1 MIFNNSKF
9 AISSI
14 NLATCARQF
23 LSRALL
29 DRSVR
34 QAFFAWALSRFV
46 IFAVMILV
54 AHLTVEETAFGGT
67 VQTARISLHRTSIA
81 RSLRSVVRAGD
92 SWWHAGIAEEGYEKR
107 FFTAG
112 EQHNW
117 AFFPLYPLLLR
128 AAARI
133 TGGYL
138 LTGMLLSSLLFFFA
152 LVLLHK
158 TAIAFGGDA
167 GTADRA
173 IFYTAFFPVSYF
185 FSLPMTESLFLL
197 LSVGSFYA
205 AKRNRW
211 WMAGSIGALASATRA
226 PGIILLPA
234 LFVLY
239 LQQYCWRWRWNFL
252 SLFIIPSGLLA
263 FMFYLHAIT
272 LNAFAFMDVQA
283 AWGRQGGLFLAPLYN
298 YLRDPLEV
306 SSVWDFK
313 ALNFIA
319 AATSFA
325 CSFWL
330 MRRREWSLAVY
341 ALLLVVLPLSSLSL
355 QSLSRYTMVNFPVL
369 LILGFAGRST
379 VIDQA
384 LRTAFITLL
393 ALLTALYTAHFS
405 FAMV

>member
-1 MIFNNSKF
+1 
-9 AISSI
+9 
-14 NLATCARQF
+14 
-23 LSRALL
+23 
-29 DRSVR
+29 
-34 QAFFAWALSRFV
+34 
-46 IFAVMILV
+46 
-54 AHLTVEETAFGGT
+54 
-67 VQTARISLHRTSIA
+67 
-81 RSLRSVVRAGD
+81 
-92 SWWHAGIAEEGYEKR
+92 
-107 FFTAG
+107 
-112 EQHNW
+112 
-117 AFFPLYPLLLR
+117 
-128 AAARI
+128 
-133 TGGYL
+133 
-138 LTGMLLSSLLFFFA
+138 
-152 LVLLHK
+152 
-158 TAIAFGGDA
+158 
-167 GTADRA
+167 
-173 IFYTAFFPVSYF
+173 
-185 FSLPMTESLFLL
+185 MTESLFLL

-239 LQQYCWRWRWNFL
+239 LQQYRWRWRWNFL

>member
-1 MIFNNSKF
+1 
-9 AISSI
+9 
-14 NLATCARQF
+14 
-23 LSRALL
+23 
-29 DRSVR
+29 
-34 QAFFAWALSRFV
+34 
-46 IFAVMILV
+46 
-54 AHLTVEETAFGGT
+54 
-67 VQTARISLHRTSIA
+67 
-81 RSLRSVVRAGD
+81 VRAGD

-239 LQQYCWRWRWNFL
+239 LQQYRWRWRWNFL

>member
-1 MIFNNSKF
+1 MIFNRSKL
-9 AISSI
+9 SLGGI
-14 NLATCARQF
+14 NLATSARQF
-23 LSRALL
+23 LGRALL

-34 QAFFAWALSRFV
+34 QAFVVWSLSRFIV
-46 IFAVMILV
+46 LAVMILA

-67 VQTARISLHRTSIA
+67 VQTARISLHRTSVA
-81 RSLRSVVRAGD
+81 RRLRSIVRAGD
-92 SWWHAGIAEEGYEKR
+92 SWWHAGIAEDGYEKR
-107 FFTAG
+107 SFTSG

-128 AAARI
+128 AAARV
-133 TGGYL
+133 TGGYI

-167 GTADRA
+167 GTADRT
-173 IFYTAFFPVSYF
+173 IFYTALFPVSYF

-239 LQQYCWRWRWNFL
+239 LQQYRWRWRWNFL